1 MKRVYLVTPQSRQT
15 AHRYIDEAPS
25 DWVVTFQERTRTI
38 EQNAKQWPYLQGF
51 SQQLKWPVN
60 CEMVY
65 MSEDEWKDVLTAAF
79 FAETVRLA
87 QGLNGGVVM
96 VGKRTSKFTESQF
109 REWMAFLKA
118 EAANRGV
125 EPVYANEQ
133 ETAHGP
139 L

>member
-1 MKRVYLVTPQSRQT
+1 MKRTVFLTTLQARQT
-15 AHRYIDEAPS
+15 AHRYVDEAP
-25 DWVVTFQERTRTI
+25 DEWVVTLQERTRTI
-38 EQNAKQWPYLQGF
+38 DQNAKQWPYLQGF

-65 MSEDEWKDVLTAAF
+65 MTPDEWKDILTAAF
-79 FAETVRLA
+79 WQETVRLA

-96 VGKRTSKFTESQF
+96 IGKRTSSFSESKF

-125 EPVYANEQ
+125 EPVYAN
-133 ETAHGP
+133 P
-139 L
+139 LENP